1 MKICYIAPV
10 VIHTERWIKYFADT
24 GHEVHLITSERAP
37 SGDIENVELH
47 VLKRFGPKTRTINY
61 LINSLPLMLQ
71 FKRLIKNID
80 PDVIHAHYIME
91 TTLLGAASGFHPFV
105 VTAWGSDVLSAPQKS
120 KVSRWMAKYLLK
132 RADLITTDGE
142 HVKKPLMELG
152 ADPQKI
158 KIIYFGVD
166 TQKFK
171 PGQKDERL
179 RKALGVLNSPTIISL
194 RRFEPIYNVE
204 SLIKAVP
211 LVLREVPEA
220 KFLLIEKGSEEAKL
234 KQLAES
240 LGVSNSVKFVGWV
253 PGDELPRYMA
263 SADIC
268 VSTSLSDAGLAA
280 STAEAMACGLPVII
294 TDFGDNR
301 TWVKDGVNGFLI
313 PLKDPEALASK
324 IVCLLQKEDLRKKF
338 GQANRQIIEER
349 NNWRKEMAKM
359 GKLYQELIEKCK
371 R

>member
-1 MKICYIAPV
+1 MKICYIASV
-10 VIHTERWIKYFADT
+10 VIHTERWIKYFADA
-24 GHEVHLITSERAP
+24 GHEVSLITSDKAP
-37 SGDIENVELH
+37 SGDIENVKLH

-179 RKALGVLNSPTIISL
+179 GKALGVLNSPTIISL

-301 TWVKDGVNGFLI
+301 TWVKDGVNGFLV
-313 PLKDPEALASK
+313 PLRDDEALALK
-324 IVCLLQKEDLRKKF
+324 IIYLLQKEDLRKKF